1 MVLDRRRDGRT
12 LTYAYD
18 GAGNLSSLSDSAGAA
33 SRSYT
38 YDTYGRVLT
47 ATGGGQTLTYT
58 YDALGRTVS
67 ESGPLGT
74 VTDGYDLNNNRTSIT
89 WPDGWSVSY
98 TYDAASEVVGIADS
112 SQALVGLAYDDL
124 GRRTLLVR
132 PNVGDSYYGYDG
144 ASNLSSLS
152 IDYVDGTK
160 NQNFVYNYN
169 PAGQVR
175 SSSASNSLYDYVPPS
190 AASRAYAADGQNR
203 YTTSGGIAL
212 SYDGR
217 GDTANDT
224 QMTYA
229 YDSLNNLTSLGNGAT
244 LSYDPAGRLFQTV
257 GSTTTRFLY
266 EGSQMIGEYNA
277 SGVIQQRY
285 VPGPNLDEPLV
296 WYSGASQS
304 GGGARQWLIADRKGS
319 VIAVANAS
327 GTTVGVNTYDDSG
340 MPGPANIGRFQY
352 DGTPWIP
359 EAGLYHMRARAYSP
373 TLGRFMQPDPTGYAD
388 GLNFNAFAHNDPV
401 NGKDP
406 SGLGDPEFPLGDD
419 VGDQDNYDPAG
430 NDLGPAEGGDPDP
443 PTEVAGVTVIGQ
455 RPTPSTTVSGI
466 TVTSSPAG
474 GLPQSTTVSEV
485 VVHAKP
491 RNNNCLA
498 SALGKNGVTLGLDTV
513 GAAASFLPGESQAV
527 ALGQIVLSFGALVNS
542 GVGGDLRGLGLGIV
556 GLHLAAVGPAAGQS
570 ASSTAASVG
579 RSLARALPGVG
590 TAFSIGA
597 LALDSATAYSDYR
610 SCLSGG
616 G

>member
-1 MVLDRRRDGRT
+1 
-12 LTYAYD
+12 
-18 GAGNLSSLSDSAGAA
+18 
-33 SRSYT
+33 
-38 YDTYGRVLT
+38 
-47 ATGGGQTLTYT
+47 
-58 YDALGRTVS
+58 
-67 ESGPLGT
+67 
-74 VTDGYDLNNNRTSIT
+74 
-89 WPDGWSVSY
+89 
-98 TYDAASEVVGIADS
+98 
-112 SQALVGLAYDDL
+112 
-124 GRRTLLVR
+124 
-132 PNVGDSYYGYDG
+132 
-144 ASNLSSLS
+144 
-152 IDYVDGTK
+152 
-160 NQNFVYNYN
+160 
-169 PAGQVR
+169 
-175 SSSASNSLYDYVPPS
+175 
-190 AASRAYAADGQNR
+190 
-203 YTTSGGIAL
+203 
-212 SYDGR
+212 
-217 GDTANDT
+217 
-224 QMTYA
+224 MTYA

-466 TVTSSPAG
+466 TVTSSPTG
-474 GLPQSTTVSEV
+474 GLPQSTTVSMVTVTGHRYSRTNQVCNVALNSQQRGDLLRRFAVPGYEGLPLSNGTYFANV
-485 VVHAKP
+485 EGLPGGFVNTQFSNGYNTVINTTTQAHLFVGTVERDIFSTNSGTFITTTGMGNAGS
-491 RNNNCLA
+491 
-498 SALGKNGVTLGLDTV
+498 SALGQARDGINQFSGPGIFNFEDAN
-513 GAAASFLPGESQAV
+513 AALYAKLFYPG
-527 ALGQIVLSFGALVNS
+527 
-542 GVGGDLRGLGLGIV
+542 
-556 GLHLAAVGPAAGQS
+556 
-570 ASSTAASVG
+570 
-579 RSLARALPGVG
+579 
-590 TAFSIGA
+590 
-597 LALDSATAYSDYR
+597 
-610 SCLSGG
+610 C
-616 G
+616 